1 MHGTKTSSTSAPSRK
16 RMITAVLPCHNPTA
30 LSSRK
35 NQLIALEELPLRLRT
50 SPCRAQPCPPASGPA
65 LNAVLLNFW
74 CGTKNYWR
82 LVELFPAR
90 PLGRWRNMS
99 DGSAMRGGEDEARL
113 QDLRGIGRHDW
124 LSDAL
129 TGSGPSYAN
138 VLFPDHE
145 LAAGALWLHEIKH
158 DRFRVIAR
166 KDGARVK
173 L

>member
-1 MHGTKTSSTSAPSRK
+1 MHGTKTSSTSAPPRK

-35 NQLIALEELPLRLRT
+35 NQLIVLEELPLRLRT

-90 PLGRWRNMS
+90 PLGSVAKYERRLRHE
-99 DGSAMRGGEDEARL
+99 GRRGRSAPARSARDRASRL
-113 QDLRGIGRHDW
+113 AVRRAHRLWPLICKRVVSITSLRRARCGCMK
-124 LSDAL
+124 LSTTAFRSSPARTAL
-129 TGSGPSYAN
+129 G
-138 VLFPDHE
+138 
-145 LAAGALWLHEIKH
+145 
-158 DRFRVIAR
+158 
-166 KDGARVK
+166 
-173 L
+173 

>member
-1 MHGTKTSSTSAPSRK
+1 VHGTKTSSTSAPPRK

-50 SPCRAQPCPPASGPA
+50 SPCRAQPCPPASGSA

-90 PLGRWRNMS
+90 PLGSVAKYERRLRHE
-99 DGSAMRGGEDEARL
+99 GRRGRSAPARSARDRASRLAVRRAHRLWPLICKRVVSRSRACGGRA
-113 QDLRGIGRHDW
+113 
-124 LSDAL
+124 
-129 TGSGPSYAN
+129 
-138 VLFPDHE
+138 V
-145 LAAGALWLHEIKH
+145 AA
-158 DRFRVIAR
+158 
-166 KDGARVK
+166 
-173 L
+173 